1 MPYSIPLNQ
10 RVQLRRDI
18 AANWTSGN
26 PVLKSGEIGYE
37 TDTGKLKIGDNL
49 TFWNSLDY
57 FASSAVND
65 LPDLGDVTITSASN
79 GDYLRWNGTAWVN
92 DPINLGT
99 DTTGSYVSS
108 IVAGTGITLTNN
120 SGEGATPTV
129 AVDTTAI
136 QAKVSGVTDTE
147 IGYLD
152 GVTSAIQT
160 QLNGVVDYYIANSGS
175 GAYLV
180 NGVSNGVIHFK
191 KGKKYRVKI
200 EATGHPFW
208 IQTVSGAYS
217 AGNVYSTG
225 VTNGGTQ
232 SGVIL
237 VELPQNAPDTLY
249 YACQYHSS
257 MAGSISTL
265 SIEPDVITQL
275 DTKAPLA
282 SPTLTG
288 NPLAPT
294 QSAGNNTTR
303 IATTAFVTE
312 AVASINVEVD
322 AFSDQ
327 FFLGTQIW
335 S

>member
-10 RVQLRRDI
+10 RVQLRRDTS
-18 AANWTSGN
+18 ANWTSGN

-37 TDTGKLKIGDNL
+37 TDTKQLKIGDSATYWTDL
-49 TFWNSLDY
+49 AY
-57 FASSAVND
+57 FASSEVDD
-65 LPDLGDVTITSASN
+65 LPDLGDVTITNVSN

-92 DPINLGT
+92 DPINLGS

-129 AVDTTAI
+129 AVDVSTI

-160 QLNGVVDYYIANSGS
+160 QLDTIVDYYITNSGS
-175 GAYLV
+175 GAYSV
-180 NGVSNGVIHFK
+180 NGVSNGLIHFK
-191 KGKKYRVKI
+191 KGKKYKVSI
-200 EATGHPFW
+200 NASGHPFW

-217 AGNVYSTG
+217 SGNVYSTG
-225 VTNGGTQ
+225 ITNGGTQ
-232 SGVIL
+232 SGMIF

-265 SIEPDVITQL
+265 SIEPDVKTQL

-282 SPTLTG
+282 DPSLTG

-303 IATTAFVTE
+303 IATTAFVTN
-312 AVASINVEVD
+312 AVATGVASVD

-327 FFLGTQIW
+327 FFIGTQIW